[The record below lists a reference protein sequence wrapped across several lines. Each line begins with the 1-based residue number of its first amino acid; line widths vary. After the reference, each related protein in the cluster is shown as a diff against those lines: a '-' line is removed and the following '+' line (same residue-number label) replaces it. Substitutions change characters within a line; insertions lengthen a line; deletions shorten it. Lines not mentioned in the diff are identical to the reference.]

1 MAKDDSPKYAYL
13 DQMSTEKL
21 EELLRTSIHFS
32 DEAEDEDCIN
42 AILEVIIKREK
53 EHPTGR
59 LTDIDKAWSDFQT
72 HFNTPEGEGL
82 SLFAEDWEELVPAPP
97 PPPASRPH
105 PGRRRFRHTL
115 IAAALIAVLVVFA
128 LPAALGYQSLFKMIG
143 VWSDE
148 QFWFERVEVTPTPVP
163 GSTAAAPEISAAPE
177 ASASNAPEAEYQSL
191 QEALDDYGVTE
202 HVVPTWIPD
211 GYVLNSISV
220 REFPT
225 SGRTTFSAYYENIEG
240 EGISIGIRMYSQLGG
255 STFEKDDAP
264 IRLYAAGGVN
274 HYIFDNCGYMTATW
288 DVGNLVCS
296 ITVSSD
302 ETQLENLIN
311 SVYER

>member
-13 DQMSTEKL
+13 DQMSTEEL

-128 LPAALGYQSLFKMIG
+128 LPAALGYQSFLQMVG
-143 VWSDE
+143 AWNRE
-148 QFWFERVEVTPTPVP
+148 QFWFEPTEGTPLPSSGGTNY
-163 GSTAAAPEISAAPE
+163 TQDTD
-177 ASASNAPEAEYQSL
+177 YQSL

-202 HVVPTWIPD
+202 RVVPTWIPD
-211 GYVLNSISV
+211 GYILQYVSAG
-220 REFPT
+220 EFPS
-225 SGRTTFSAYYENIEG
+225 SGRVILSAYYENSKAE
-240 EGISIGIRMYSQLGG
+240 SIVIRVKNLNGDS
-255 STFEKDDAP
+255 STFEKDDDP
-264 IRLYAAGGVN
+264 MTIYSVGGTD
-274 HYIFDNCGYMTATW
+274 HYLFGNSGYTTTVW
-288 DVGNLVCS
+288 YVGGLECS
-296 ITVSSD
+296 ITASD
-302 ETQLENLIN
+302 GAISLEEMIN
-311 SVYER
+311 SIYEG